1 MQSAQRDS
9 NSVATPRWSG
19 RTASP
24 VSAGGPWEC
33 SGRPGNSDECSEAEV
48 AARRVAW
55 VARGP
60 PLRGTRGAGHRS
72 AKAGRATWFRHQGHS
87 TEEGTSRKGGMA
99 ARYDKLAGTSQ
110 RERGHRASS
119 GTSVV
124 EIKWHCWA
132 LGTKICLANAEPHR
146 SRLCMLCLWSL
157 PNHACSDDALAFGE
171 SARPPRG
178 FAATHPLGCKGPQ
191 TARAVTGP
199 QPTGL
204 RAESGELIIHRLVA
218 GKSVLV

>member
-1 MQSAQRDS
+1 MKACAVILNGDVM
-9 NSVATPRWSG
+9 SVA
-19 RTASP
+19 
-24 VSAGGPWEC
+24 
-33 SGRPGNSDECSEAEV
+33 
-48 AARRVAW
+48 
-55 VARGP
+55 
-60 PLRGTRGAGHRS
+60 
-72 AKAGRATWFRHQGHS
+72 
-87 TEEGTSRKGGMA
+87 
-99 ARYDKLAGTSQ
+99 
-110 RERGHRASS
+110 SS
-119 GTSVV
+119 SVV
-124 EIKWHCWA
+124 EIKWQCWA

-191 TARAVTGP
+191 TARAATGP